1 MNTGILKYKKR
12 RPKTAHMLSDYIKSF
27 RKHAI
32 SKLTSFLVDR
42 LLDRTMIARRK
53 PWTKGSH
60 PLDVVLVE

>member
-42 LLDRTMIARRK
+42 LPDRTMIARRK
-53 PWTKGSH
+53 P
-60 PLDVVLVE
+60 